1 MQMQLAVYLFCIL
14 LFVLGMYTLQICV
27 RGFRQTRGTG
37 TFKPYLYVLGI
48 ALSAG
53 LIVPAIAG
61 IFSALFG
68 RLPW

>member
-1 MQMQLAVYLFCIL
+1 MQIRMTVYLFCIL
-14 LFVLGMYTLQICV
+14 LFVFGMYTLQICV

-37 TFKPYLYVLGI
+37 TFNPYLYMLGI

-53 LIVPAIAG
+53 LIVLAIAG